1 MFGTICLSM
10 YVLMLSWERGKG
22 MHENRVTANSLQATR
37 LRRMGLGGGLFFFT
51 SGDTGT
57 MRLVVR
63 PKKGSQDERAYD
75 NACNRGGEGSNRE
88 SD

>member
-1 MFGTICLSM
+1 
-10 YVLMLSWERGKG
+10 
-22 MHENRVTANSLQATR
+22 
-37 LRRMGLGGGLFFFT
+37 MGLGGGLFFFT